1 MTDTFET
8 ARVIR
13 PRGEIVRREIAG
25 ETILVPIRGRTAD
38 MQSLFA
44 LNRTAAFIW
53 ERIDGERNIG
63 RIHEEIVAAFDVDRD
78 EARADLEAFLAEAR
92 SRGLVEDAL

>member
-1 MTDTFET
+1 MTSTFEPG
-8 ARVIR
+8 RVIR

-44 LNRTAAFIW
+44 LNQTAAFIW
-53 ERIDGERNIG
+53 ERIDGERNLG
-63 RIHEEIVAAFDVDRD
+63 RILEETVGAFEVGRD
-78 EARADLEAFLAEAR
+78 EAREHLEAFIAEAR
-92 SRGLVEDAL
+92 SRGLVEDVP

>member
-44 LNRTAAFIW
+44 LNQTAAFIW

-63 RIHEEIVAAFDVDRD
+63 CILEETVAAFDVDRD
-78 EARADLEAFLAEAR
+78 EARADLETFLAAAR
-92 SRGLVEDAL
+92 ARGLVEDAL